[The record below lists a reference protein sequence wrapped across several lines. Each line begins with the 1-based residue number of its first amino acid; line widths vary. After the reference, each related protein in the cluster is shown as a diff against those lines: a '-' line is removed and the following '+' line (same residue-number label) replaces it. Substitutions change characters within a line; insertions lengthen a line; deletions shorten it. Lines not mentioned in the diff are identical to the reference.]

1 MSFVRELQA
10 HVAEVSEHQSLGQLN
25 PLGLGGVATYAA
37 EVHDAGELAAA
48 VDTACKHNL
57 PYVVIGEGSSV
68 LFADGGFPGLVI
80 TNKASGMT
88 MAADRSQA
96 VVESGMLLATLANR
110 TVAQGYGGILPF
122 APQGGT
128 VGGAACT
135 NLTVAGER
143 FRASIRQVTLLQ
155 PPTKLKA
162 ASVVRKDAA
171 ILDKLTQPRFG
182 LEPHAVLLTLQLQLT
197 SRRPDVLTR
206 ELADAYRAYQA
217 PPKGAFG
224 PVFHVNGSTADAE
237 RVLRGLRGEVLRHSE
252 FQLDRRHPSFVR
264 RRGIGGTAASL
275 WAWLEEVQGAANLL
289 SEHELSISPIRLG
302 AW

>member
-1 MSFVRELQA
+1 MSFVRDLQA
-10 HVAEVSEHQSLGQLN
+10 HVEHVSEHQSLGALN

-48 VDTACKHNL
+48 VDMACKYQI
-57 PYVVIGEGSSV
+57 PYVVLGKGSSV

-80 TNKASGMT
+80 TNMASGMT

-110 TVAQGYGGILPF
+110 TVAGGYGGILPF
-122 APQGGT
+122 APEGGT

-135 NLTVAGER
+135 DLRVKGER
-143 FRASIRQVTLLQ
+143 FRASVRQITIFQ

-162 ASVVRKDAA
+162 ASVNRKDASA
-171 ILDKLTQPRFG
+171 LEKLTQPKFG
-182 LEPHAVLLTLQLQLT
+182 LEPHPVLLTLQLQLT

-206 ELADAYRAYQA
+206 ELADAYRSHMPA
-217 PPKGAFG
+217 PKGAFG
-224 PVFHVNGSTADAE
+224 PVFQVNGSAEEADRILRAL
-237 RVLRGLRGEVLRHSE
+237 RGDVLRSSE
-252 FQLDRRHPSFVR
+252 FQLDRKRPSFVR

-275 WAWLEEVQGAANLL
+275 WSWLEEVQGAANLL
-289 SEHELSISPIRLG
+289 SDQELTLAPVRLG
-302 AW
+302 VW